1 MIQVRLAES
10 SDAFG
15 LKTLNDLFN
24 GEDSNCAE
32 SIGKSL
38 AENKQE
44 IVCVAVDGENMLVGF
59 CCGQIVKSMCYS
71 VLYGDITEFYII
83 DTYWQSDVGERLIKL
98 IEYEFGKRGVAH
110 LHHLTGQDNL
120 TTQELFLSLGFTD
133 STKSSYN
140 SSSLKIYEKQN

>member
-10 SDAFG
+10 SDALG

-24 GEDSNCAE
+24 GKDSNCAE
-32 SIGKSL
+32 SIGTSL
-38 AENKQE
+38 TENKQE
-44 IVCVAVDGENMLVGF
+44 IVCVAVDGENMVVGF

-71 VLYGDITEFYII
+71 ILYGDITEFYII
-83 DTYWQSDVGERLIKL
+83 DEYRQSDVGKQL
-98 IEYEFGKRGVAH
+98 IEFIECEFGRCGVAH
-110 LHHLTGQDNL
+110 LHHLTGKDNL
-120 TTQELFLSLGFTD
+120 TTQELFSSLGFAD